1 MTPEI
6 KKVSMKY
13 NTTRP
18 TLKIPEYG
26 RNIQKMVDFAVT
38 VEDRDERNKVANAII
53 KIMGQ
58 LNPHLRDVEEFN
70 HKLWAHLFV
79 MSDFKLDVDSPYP
92 IPTKE
97 SFEEKPEPLE
107 YPQNKIRFGH
117 YGNTIQLFIDAATKY
132 DEGEEKEA
140 LVKVIA
146 NLMKRTYLMYNR
158 DSVEDELIAEQLKI
172 LSKGKLELKDFSCLK
187 STQEIN
193 KMNGRSSQGNGGG
206 SKRNNKSNKNN
217 RKRKKKY

>member
-1 MTPEI
+1 MMTPEI
-6 KKVSMKY
+6 KKVPMKY

-18 TLKIPEYG
+18 TLIIPEYG
-26 RNIQKMVDFAVT
+26 RNIQKMIDFAVT

-97 SFEEKPEPLE
+97 SFEEKPNPVA
-107 YPQNKIRFGH
+107 YPQNRIRFGH
-117 YGNTIQLFIDAATKY
+117 YGNTIQLFINAAIEY

-140 LVKVIA
+140 LIKVIA

-158 DSVEDELIAEQLKI
+158 DSVEDEVIAEQLKI

-193 KMNGRSSQGNGGG
+193 KMNGRSSQGG
-206 SKRNNKSNKNN
+206 SKRNHKSNKNN